1 MKQFA
6 RLNYEEFI
14 INGEVNER
22 LPLYNEQIYNIYPLD
37 GDVNGIYPDC
47 KIENGNVARGDSS
60 LMISKSNVTLTNG
73 VMQFTGN
80 SNSYVELHREDRK
93 SVV

>member
-22 LPLYNEQIYNIYPLD
+22 LPLYNEQVYNIYPLD

-47 KIENGNVARGDSS
+47 KIENGNVARGNSS

-73 VMQFTGN
+73 VMQVTGN
-80 SNSYVELHREDRK
+80 SN
-93 SVV
+93 